1 MRHLAAALAIALAVV
16 ALPALGQ
23 SVPSASP
30 SKVFVTVDAVQ
41 VKYYQVIV
49 TGIVQGEA
57 TPSTYYVQLSASDA
71 AASTGFMQACQQ
83 QALLAMSKPG
93 QYLLEIADGTSYVS
107 SRCKLSR
114 VSP

>member
-23 SVPSASP
+23 TTPPANP

-57 TPSTYYVQLSASDA
+57 TPSTYYVQANASDA
-71 AASTGFMQACQQ
+71 AANMGFMQACQQ

-93 QYLLEIADGTSYVS
+93 QYLLEILQSGSMGAST
-107 SRCKLSR
+107 CKLTR

>member
-16 ALPALGQ
+16 AIPAAAQ
-23 SVPSASP
+23 TYS

-41 VKYYQVIV
+41 VRGYTVSV
-49 TGIVQGEA
+49 TGIAQGEA
-57 TPSTYYVQLSASDA
+57 TPTTYLVYFASDA
-71 AASTGFMQACQQ
+71 SANMVFAQNCQQ

-93 QYLLEIADGTSYVS
+93 QYLLELSASNYS
-107 SRCKLSR
+107 CKLSR